1 MLNSIS
7 HFGQQYIAIKTQDAE
22 SVLEELKK
30 KLLVDI
36 CECRRKEIILNIPE
50 SGCGFSY
57 NQLKDVLRQIS
68 DQIRIGIFVLDVD
81 TSDNYIRY
89 KRLYY
94 RKLSNITY

>member
-7 HFGQQYIAIKTQDAE
+7 NFGQQYIAIKTHDAE
-22 SVLEELKK
+22 SVLEELRK

-36 CECRRKEIILNIPE
+36 CECRRKEIILNIPK

-57 NQLKDVLRQIS
+57 NQLKDTLRKISNQIK
-68 DQIRIGIFVLDVD
+68 IGVFILDVD
-81 TSDNYIRY
+81 TSNDYIKY